1 MFLRLLQLLSI
12 GTTAKLRTEA
22 KTSESKDAGGE
33 ALPSTAS
40 GAKSRPKVDQKS
52 TPSTFHF
59 SHEGHQL
66 SVTILVQTS
75 ANCPPSIWPGASKE
89 TKDDPK
95 ERKETK
101 EDNI

>member
-40 GAKSRPKVDQKS
+40 GAKSRPKVD
-52 TPSTFHF
+52 
-59 SHEGHQL
+59 
-66 SVTILVQTS
+66 
-75 ANCPPSIWPGASKE
+75 SIDFPFF
-89 TKDDPK
+89 P
-95 ERKETK
+95 
-101 EDNI
+101 